1 MRPGNQPDGQKPRSF
16 IEEARRAQI
25 IEAAV
30 EVIADVG
37 FTGASLALIAKHAG
51 ISKGVI
57 SYHFAGKDELMEKTV
72 EHVYGDI
79 VASVLPGMEGAGT
92 ASELVRAHVTGVAA
106 YMRGH
111 RTQLM
116 ALGEIFRNLRGADG
130 SPRYGVE
137 ANEPVF
143 QSMEDMYR
151 HGQATGEFRE
161 FDARVMA
168 VSHSAAVDGMF
179 AYWAAHPEHD
189 LEAHAEQLAE
199 AFIRAARAETSQ
211 GDPHDQ

>member
-1 MRPGNQPDGQKPRSF
+1 MRPEIQPDGQRPRSF

-37 FTGASLALIAKHAG
+37 FAGASLALIAKHAG

-79 VASVLPGMEGAGT
+79 GTSVLAGMEGAETGT
-92 ASELVRAHVTGVAA
+92 ALVRAHITGVAA

-116 ALGEIFRNLRGADG
+116 ALGEIFRNLRKPDG
-130 SPRYGVE
+130 MPRFGVE

-143 QSMEDMYR
+143 MSIEDIYR
-151 HGQATGEFRE
+151 FGQRTGEFRD
-161 FDARVMA
+161 FDPRVMA

-179 AYWAAHPEHD
+179 AYWSARPEHD
-189 LEAHAEQLAE
+189 LEAHAAQLAE
-199 AFIRAARAETSQ
+199 AFVRAARAETSE
-211 GDPHDQ
+211 GGTT